1 MSVCNRNPASLIKS
15 LQPERYRQLEFKLE
29 FKLEL
34 VDTEPL
40 QTRKKEEV
48 TIMKKKKFMAL
59 ALAMATAVGCTA
71 CGGGKSTTETTPTGS
86 SDSASES
93 QASTGDNTVIVA
105 MGAGF
110 STLDPGY
117 VYEKYPQLIVN
128 ACYENLFKFYENDGT
143 PQPALADSYEFSD
156 DGLTLTVKLK
166 NGIVFASGNT
176 MTSADV
182 AFSINRTKNLKGNP
196 SFICDTIDSIETPDD
211 STVVFH
217 LTEPD
222 SAILS
227 KLTYSSLAVLD
238 SAVVKEN
245 GGTDAEDAASTD
257 TAQSFLDGAS
267 AGSGMYILTSYTPD
281 EEVVLEKNP
290 NYWGTSTNVDK
301 YILKIQPDANT
312 QMMTLS
318 SGDIDIALNLTD
330 DTLEELKGAE
340 NVEITD
346 GLTKMIG
353 FVMMNMDEQY
363 GGPVSD
369 PNVQKAI
376 RKALDYSGI
385 RMICGEGTVTPY
397 SIIQEGFM
405 GSKGD
410 RPDDY
415 TNIEE
420 AKQLL
425 ADAGY
430 PDGFSVDMTVSDLDM
445 EGIQLTDLAQKVK
458 DDLSQIGIDINIVT
472 EAWAA
477 GYGDAYRNG
486 TLGFTVMYW
495 GVDYSD
501 PNVQL
506 EFLPGGTVGKRA
518 GWTAEIDP
526 ELAGMY
532 TAAMAATD
540 NDARTQVLENIQDAM
555 YEDGPFIVIA
565 QAPAH
570 IAHSSRLANVDIFD
584 SYTIDLTEINVK

>member
-1 MSVCNRNPASLIKS
+1 
-15 LQPERYRQLEFKLE
+15 
-29 FKLEL
+29 
-34 VDTEPL
+34 
-40 QTRKKEEV
+40 
-48 TIMKKKKFMAL
+48 MAV
-59 ALAMATAVGCTA
+59 AAGCTA
-71 CGGGKSTTETTPTGS
+71 CGGGQASTDTSAAGS
-86 SDSASES
+86 SDSTQAES
-93 QASTGDNTVIVA
+93 SATGDNTVIVA
-105 MGAGF
+105 MGSGF

-128 ACYENLFKFYENDGT
+128 ACYENLFKFYENNGT
-143 PQPALADSYEFSD
+143 PQPCLADTYEFSE

-166 NGIVFASGNT
+166 DGLTFASGNKI
-176 MTSADV
+176 TSADV

-196 SFICDTIDSIETPDD
+196 SFICDTIESIETPDD
-211 STVVFH
+211 ATVIFH
-217 LTEPD
+217 LNQPD

-245 GGTDAEDAASTD
+245 GGTDAEDASSTD
-257 TAQSFLDGAS
+257 TAQSFLDNAS

-318 SGDIDIALNLTD
+318 AGDIDVALNLTD
-330 DTLEELKGAE
+330 DTLEELGSAE
-340 NVEITD
+340 NVEIVNGT
-346 GLTKMIG
+346 TKMIG
-353 FVMMNMDEQY
+353 FVMMNMNEEY
-363 GGPVSD
+363 GGPVSNPD
-369 PNVQKAI
+369 VQKAI

-385 RMICGEGTVTPY
+385 RMICGDGTLTPY
-397 SIIQEGFM
+397 SIIQDGFM
-405 GSKGD
+405 GSKGT

-430 PDGFSVDMTVSDLDM
+430 PDGFDVDMTVSDLDM
-445 EGIQLTDLAQKVK
+445 EGILLTDLAQKVK
-458 DDLSQIGIDINIVT
+458 DDLSQIGINVNITT

-506 EFLPGGTVGKRA
+506 EFLPGGTVGQRA
-518 GWTAEIDP
+518 GWTAEMNQSWLQCTRKQWKQLTMMPAPRFWKIS
-526 ELAGMY
+526 
-532 TAAMAATD
+532 
-540 NDARTQVLENIQDAM
+540 RTQCM
-555 YEDGPFIVIA
+555 KT
-565 QAPAH
+565 
-570 IAHSSRLANVDIFD
+570 AHSS
-584 SYTIDLTEINVK
+584 